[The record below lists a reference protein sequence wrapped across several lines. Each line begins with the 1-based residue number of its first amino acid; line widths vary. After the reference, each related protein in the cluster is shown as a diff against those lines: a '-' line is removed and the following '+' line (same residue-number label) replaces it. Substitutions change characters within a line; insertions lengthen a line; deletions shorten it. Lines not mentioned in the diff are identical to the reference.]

1 MESTAEIIHPKNPR
15 WSVFAESRA
24 AGNTLAASY
33 RRAYPRSRLG
43 DGFLRKRGFDL
54 EKREPVARLIEDLRT
69 RAMTQAC
76 VEGASLILSL
86 KGEIDAASTSD
97 SPEAILKGLADLER
111 DAVAA
116 GVDGLQV
123 RASVA
128 ALRCKLIEI
137 LGRIRLTAMTQLLRY
152 IAAAR
157 VKGNGSADTPVK
169 VQINYAL
176 PEAAREGFPLPNP
189 SRS

>member
-1 MESTAEIIHPKNPR
+1 MESTAEIIHPENPR

-33 RRAYPRSRLG
+33 RRAYPRSRLA
-43 DGFLRKRGFDL
+43 DGTVRKRGFDL

-69 RAMTQAC
+69 RAMTQA
-76 VEGASLILSL
+76 VECGASLILSL

-137 LGRIRLTAMTQLLRY
+137 LGRIRLTAMTQLLKY
-152 IAAAR
+152 TAR
-157 VKGNGSADTPVK
+157 VKGNGSADTPVW
-169 VQINYAL
+169 VQINYSQ
-176 PEAAREGFPLPNP
+176 PEPPHGDFPCRL
-189 SRS
+189 